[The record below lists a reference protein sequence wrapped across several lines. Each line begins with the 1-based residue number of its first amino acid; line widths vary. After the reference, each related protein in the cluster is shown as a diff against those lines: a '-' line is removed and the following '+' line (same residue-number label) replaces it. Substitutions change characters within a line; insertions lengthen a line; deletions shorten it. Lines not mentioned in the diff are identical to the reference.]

1 MDSLVSSEVG
11 ERIDGLLGRKSSRL
25 FVCFCRVLYAR
36 KNGKIALIMITIG
49 TWIDSNMM
57 GFFTVVTVR
66 GIVRDSS
73 IYSGLLFDYN
83 VITYY
88 PCYSQTFDVQLAFEF
103 PDNMKLPKKYCDRC
117 CVLPHDKMSFCF
129 VFPTVS
135 DAEIFWIGV
144 LNTKLCLL
152 R

>member
-83 VITYY
+83 VPVKIVRLIMERPNVTSSV
-88 PCYSQTFDVQLAFEF
+88 YSNSSPIEIPRAIIV
-103 PDNMKLPKKYCDRC
+103 
-117 CVLPHDKMSFCF
+117 SF
-129 VFPTVS
+129 
-135 DAEIFWIGV
+135 I
-144 LNTKLCLL
+144 L
-152 R
+152 